1 MIKKY
6 IRNNENDRR
15 RMKSIGPSDYY
26 FLIFK
31 IILSRINVINLRF
44 YDLNF
49 YINYLIFCF
58 FSLNNIFKIN
68 YWLKEI
74 FLILLFIKYEC

>member
-26 FLIFK
+26 FLIFM

-44 YDLNF
+44 HDLNF
-49 YINYLIFCF
+49 YINYLKNNIIFCF

-68 YWLKEI
+68 
-74 FLILLFIKYEC
+74 